1 MLFPANS
8 EQPDARTSKFL
19 EIHGVSEER
28 VYARPVSMLGDVE
41 DLRQNV
47 EVRCREQAC

>member
-28 VYARPVSMLGDVE
+28 VYARPVGMLGDVE